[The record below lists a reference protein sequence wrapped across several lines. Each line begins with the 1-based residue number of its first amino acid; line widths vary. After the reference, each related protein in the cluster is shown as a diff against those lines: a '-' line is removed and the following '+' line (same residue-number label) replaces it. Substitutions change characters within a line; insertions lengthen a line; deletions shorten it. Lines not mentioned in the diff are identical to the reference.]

1 MNAPRRESNP
11 PAHDPCVVAVIPARG
26 GVRGAPARA
35 LHPLGDET
43 LASLAVRAARAARRV
58 QHVVACTE
66 DLAVAEAM
74 ERAGAFVPGLRP
86 AALAAEAVPAEDSL
100 RWVTEAL
107 AVRFGISTDVL
118 VTVSPSHPVR
128 SSGLVDRVV
137 GRLVDERRSY
147 ASTWAPLAGRP
158 EEWLVEGAGGYR
170 FHLGG
175 ALGARVR
182 RGELAVYRTSRSVTA
197 QWWGGRG
204 DEARLTPAR
213 GGWVGELLSPE
224 ESLDADEGGSGHA
237 RSSGARGAGSA
248 AALAPLEHTLAA
260 ARHADVRV
268 VLAPPIGHAALPSTR
283 EHWLARAQRCA
294 ALLTPAPA
302 CVVGVDTPRIGLLG
316 LAAQIEGRGL
326 VQRGA
331 TAVLLDTRFP
341 ALDGAHLARAIANV
355 QWGHVEAQVGLQP
368 SADSPCTTVA
378 VEDGLARAIAE
389 LHPGPALEPVLEPT
403 GFVVWRSGRFP
414 YEIVRHRLA
423 APFACRL
430 DAPALP
436 SPADEPGRH
445 APSAS
450 EARPGTRT
458 SEEMHP

>member
-1 MNAPRRESNP
+1 MNALDRRGPLAP
-11 PAHDPCVVAVIPARG
+11 PPSTNEPCVVAVIAARG
-26 GVRGAPARA
+26 GARGAPARA
-35 LHPLGDET
+35 LHPIGDET

-58 QHVVACTE
+58 HHVVACTE

-86 AALAAEAVPAEDSL
+86 AALAADGAPLDDSL
-100 RWVTEAL
+100 RWTLDVL
-107 AVRFGISTDVL
+107 ASRYGIATDVV

-128 SSGLVDRVV
+128 SAGLLDRVV
-137 GRLVDERRSY
+137 GRLVDERRAY

-158 EEWLVEGAGGYR
+158 EEWLVEVGGGYR
-170 FHLGG
+170 FHLDG
-175 ALGARVR
+175 AIGARVR
-182 RGELAVYRTSRSVTA
+182 RGDVAIFRTSRSVTA
-197 QWWGGRG
+197 TWRSASG
-204 DEARLTPAR
+204 DAPRCGAPR
-213 GGWVGELLSPE
+213 GGWIGELLSVE
-224 ESLDADEGGSGHA
+224 ETLDADDSPDAGV
-237 RSSGARGAGSA
+237 RARGG
-248 AALAPLEHTLAA
+248 APFDDTIPASV
-260 ARHADVRV
+260 RHPDVRV
-268 VLAPPIGHAALPSTR
+268 VLAPPIGASAAPSTR

-316 LAAQIEGRGL
+316 LAAQIEARAL

-331 TAVLLDTRFP
+331 VAVLLDTRFP
-341 ALDGAHLARAIANV
+341 ALHGADLARAIANV
-355 QWGHVEAQVGLQP
+355 QWGHVEAQVGLMASADRP
-368 SADSPCTTVA
+368 SATVA
-378 VEDGLARAIAE
+378 VEDGLARSFAE
-389 LHPGPALEPVLEPT
+389 LHPAPERDPVLEPA

-430 DAPALP
+430 DAPAHP
-436 SPADEPGRH
+436 SPAAEPGRH

-450 EARPGTRT
+450 EARPGTRP